1 MAMLWS
7 TEGGNLLWSTELYRS
22 LLWST
27 EGFRMSTVV
36 LYCCWTRVEKCKFRV
51 KKIDHLRRMLLYL
64 HTIHLLQIYVQF
76 EATFMW
82 NAAAGRTNGKGGR
95 MVTSVKLWLKSISRK
110 WIWFF
115 RAGYKIKDRL
125 SFSKVI
131 QNHDAGFISYG
142 STLLYYTSQ
151 SFGYQN
157 IISQLYPSARC
168 QITPFTKTPAQLN
181 PFKTLPGVLGQD
193 PKPKQWSSWPWK
205 KSSSYPLKTYFA
217 KKWSKTIICGL
228 SSGQNNLPP
237 PRRLYGFTASN

>member
-1 MAMLWS
+1 MKLRKWKVWRRCCGQLRVGIYCGLLRF
-7 TEGGNLLWSTELYRS
+7 TEVYCDLPK
-22 LLWST
+22 
-27 EGFRMSTVV
+27 V
-36 LYCCWTRVEKCKFRV
+36 LGWVHCTICCWTRVEKCKFRV

-82 NAAAGRTNGKGGR
+82 NAAAGRTNEKGGR
-95 MVTSVKLWLKSISRK
+95 MVTSLKLWLKSISRK

-157 IISQLYPSARC
+157 KISQLYPSARC

-181 PFKTLPGVLGQD
+181 PFKTLPGVLGQE
-193 PKPKQWSSWPWK
+193 PKPIKNIFCK
-205 KSSSYPLKTYFA
+205 KNGQKRPFVASTGVR
-217 KKWSKTIICGL
+217 TIYHRL
-228 SSGQNNLPP
+228 S
-237 PRRLYGFTASN
+237 GFTASN

>member
-1 MAMLWS
+1 
-7 TEGGNLLWSTELYRS
+7 
-22 LLWST
+22 
-27 EGFRMSTVV
+27 
-36 LYCCWTRVEKCKFRV
+36 
-51 KKIDHLRRMLLYL
+51 MLLYL

-115 RAGYKIKDRL
+115 KAGYKIKDRL

-168 QITPFTKTPAQLN
+168 QIMPFTKTPAQLN
-181 PFKTLPGVLGQD
+181 PFKTLPGVLGQE
-193 PKPKQWSSWPWK
+193 SWARSPGPQTQTVIVGTLK
-205 KSSSYPLKTYFA
+205 KILLIPIKNIFC
-217 KKWSKTIICGL
+217 KKNGQKRPFVASAVVRTIY
-228 SSGQNNLPP
+228 
-237 PRRLYGFTASN
+237 RRLYGATATN